1 MHHPCSPTL
10 RLTRVALPPVF
21 FVAALCISGLSMAQS
36 TSPFMTGVTALQTK
50 TFGRSGGSSAPSAAA
65 YRAGERIRD
74 ERTGRTYDHTDRRDV
89 MHKEIML
96 PGSIEGADMDW
107 ARNRSQ
113 LWNAAERA

>member
-21 FVAALCISGLSMAQS
+21 FVAALCISGLSTAQS
-36 TSPFMTGVTALQTK
+36 TSPFMTGATALQTK

-89 MHKEIML
+89 MQGDCASESIRGREHGVGA
-96 PGSIEGADMDW
+96 GSSE
-107 ARNRSQ
+107 S
-113 LWNAAERA
+113 LE